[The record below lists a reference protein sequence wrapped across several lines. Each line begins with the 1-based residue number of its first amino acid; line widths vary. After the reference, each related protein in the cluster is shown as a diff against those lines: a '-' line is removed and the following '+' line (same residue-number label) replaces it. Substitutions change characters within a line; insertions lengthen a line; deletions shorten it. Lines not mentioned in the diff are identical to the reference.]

1 MSQKENIQIVLS
13 GVCEKVNFQLEHAG
27 IYNMLGKEN
36 ITDHISKAL
45 KRAEE
50 IIAQNKLEQAN

>member
-1 MSQKENIQIVLS
+1 
-13 GVCEKVNFQLEHAG
+13 
-27 IYNMLGKEN
+27 MLGKEN

>member
-1 MSQKENIQIVLS
+1 
-13 GVCEKVNFQLEHAG
+13 
-27 IYNMLGKEN
+27 MLGKEN

-50 IIAQNKLEQAN
+50 IIENKK